1 MSFVRTLQPGQRCE
15 IHVLNVDTGEDRVIH
30 TDRETLFEAP
40 NWTKSGQLIVN
51 GGGKLWS
58 LNASGGAPQ
67 AISIDGIPDVNND
80 HVLAPD
86 HESIFISTNDD
97 WQIYHASI
105 SGGSATRVTPNTPN
119 VMHFLHGVNAT
130 ANQLAYVQIHQSQQG
145 LFSNGKVHLLDL
157 ETGADRVLLGGE
169 APEDGPEYSANGDWI
184 YLNTE
189 HFDGG
194 VNGTP
199 GHAQIAKVR
208 IDGSELTQLT
218 FDENVNWFPHLA
230 PNGDRWAYISFPA
243 GTLGHPADLPVAI
256 KVVENEHWGD
266 ARTVATLF
274 GGQGTINVNSWSP
287 DSKSLAYVS
296 YPIA

>member
-1 MSFVRTLQPGQRCE
+1 
-15 IHVLNVDTGEDRVIH
+15 VIH
-30 TDRETLFEAP
+30 SDCEVLFEAP
-40 NWTKSGQLIVN
+40 NWTESGHLIVN

-58 LNASGGAPQ
+58 LPASGGVPQ
-67 AISIDGIPDVNND
+67 IIPIDGIPDVNND

-105 SGGSATRVTPNTPN
+105 SGGSATRVTPSSPN

-130 ANQLAYVQIHQSQQG
+130 ANQLAYVQIHQSEQG

-157 ETGADRVLLGGE
+157 ESGSDTVLLGGD
-169 APEDGPEYSANGDWI
+169 APEDGPEYSANGEWI

-194 VNGTP
+194 VAGTP
-199 GHAQIAKVR
+199 GHAQIAKAR
-208 IDGSELTQLT
+208 LDGSELTQLT
-218 FDENVNWFPHLA
+218 FDQNVNWFPHLA
-230 PNGDRWAYISFPA
+230 PNGERWAYISFPA

-256 KVVENEHWGD
+256 KVVENEEWD
-266 ARTVATLF
+266 TARTVATLF

-287 DSKSLAYVS
+287 DSKCLAYVS
-296 YPIA
+296 YPLA